1 MNVPN
6 RLTLFRVFLVFVL
19 VIVYYI
25 DTAYSGV
32 IAAIVFIVASL
43 TDLLDGYIARKQG
56 IVTKFGK
63 LLDPI
68 ADKLLV
74 GTAVI
79 LLCGDSLIHPI
90 IASILI
96 GREFIIGGYRLLA
109 ASEGVII
116 AADVWGKV
124 KTTVQIVAVCF
135 LLVSISFSE
144 FSLFKL
150 VGDSLIYISV
160 LLSVVSCINYI
171 VKNKGIMI

>member
-6 RLTLFRVFLVFVL
+6 KLTLLRVILVFIL

-25 DTAYSGV
+25 DTPYSGLFS
-32 IAAIVFIVASL
+32 AIVFVIASL
-43 TDLLDGYIARKQG
+43 TDLFDGYLARKQG

-79 LLCGDSLIHPI
+79 LLCGDSMIHPI
-90 IASILI
+90 IVAILI

-124 KTTVQIVAVCF
+124 KTIVQIVAVSF
-135 LLVSISFSE
+135 LLVSMSFTSI
-144 FSLFKL
+144 SLFKW
-150 VGDSLIYISV
+150 VGDALIYVSV
-160 LLSVVSCINYI
+160 LLSIISCINYI
-171 VKNKGIMI
+171 VKNRSIMI